1 MKIEEL
7 KTRLHATWT
16 TGDYET
22 FARYMEDGARI
33 YYERLGVAPGARL
46 LDVGCGAG
54 QVALIASRAG
64 AMATGCDIAENWI
77 EKARMRAASEGLPAV
92 FEVGDAEALPY
103 GDGQFDVVVS
113 MVGAM
118 FAPQPDLVAAE
129 MKRVCRSGGTIAMA
143 NWTPEGFIG
152 QMFKAIA
159 KYIAP
164 PGMPS
169 PVLWGSE
176 PVVRER
182 MRDGILALT
191 CTKRMYAFV
200 YPFPPSDVVEFF
212 RMHYG
217 PMSRAFGA
225 LDAAGQ
231 AELRADL
238 VALWSGGNLAGDG
251 TTHVEAEYL
260 EVVAVRA

>member
-1 MKIEEL
+1 MNINDL

-16 TGDYET
+16 TGDYDT
-22 FARYMEDGARI
+22 FSRPMEGGARAF
-33 YYERLGVAPGARL
+33 YERLGIAPGTRV

-54 QVALIASRAG
+54 QVALMAARDG
-64 AMATGCDIAENWI
+64 AIVTGCDIAENWL
-77 EKARMRAASEGLPAV
+77 ERARTRAASEGLTAV

-103 GDGQFDVVVS
+103 RDGEFDVVLS
-113 MVGAM
+113 MIGAM
-118 FAPQPDLVAAE
+118 FAPQPELVAAE

-159 KYIAP
+159 KHIAP

-182 MRDGILALT
+182 MGDGVLTLT
-191 CTKRMYAFV
+191 CTQRMFPFV
-200 YPFPPSDVVEFF
+200 YPFPPEEVVEFF

-217 PMSRAFGA
+217 PTSRAFAA
-225 LDAAGQ
+225 LDEAGQ
-231 AELRADL
+231 AELRRDL
-238 VALWSGGNLAGDG
+238 EALWSAANTGAKG
-251 TTHVEAEYL
+251 TTHVDAGYL

>member
-1 MKIEEL
+1 MIDAL
-7 KTRLHATWT
+7 KARLHATWT

-22 FARYMEDGARI
+22 FARYMEDGARVF
-33 YYERLGVAPGARL
+33 YERLGVAPGARL

-54 QVALIASRAG
+54 QVALMAARNG
-64 AMATGCDIAENWI
+64 AVVTGCDIAENWI
-77 EKARMRAASEGLPAV
+77 EKARARALSEGLTAV

-118 FAPQPDLVAAE
+118 FAPRPELVAAE

-152 QMFKAIA
+152 QMFKAIG

-182 MRDGILALT
+182 LGDGVLALT
-191 CTKRMYAFV
+191 CTKRMYPFV

-212 RMHYG
+212 RVHYG
-217 PMSRAFGA
+217 PMARAFE
-225 LDAAGQ
+225 AAGQ
-231 AELRADL
+231 SGLRDDL
-238 VALWSGGNLAGDG
+238 VALWSSANTGVNG

>member
-1 MKIEEL
+1 MNIEDL
-7 KTRLHATWT
+7 KARLHTTWT

-22 FARYMEDGARI
+22 FACYMEPGALVF
-33 YYERLGVAPGARL
+33 YDRLGVDKGARL

-54 QVALIASRAG
+54 QVALIAARNG
-64 AMATGCDIAENWI
+64 AIVTGCDIAENWI
-77 EKARMRAASEGLPAV
+77 EKAQSRAFSEGLTAV
-92 FEVGDAEALPY
+92 FEVGDAENLPY
-103 GDGQFDVVVS
+103 HDGEFDVVIS

-118 FAPQPDLVAAE
+118 FAPRPELVAAE

-159 KYIAP
+159 KHIAP

-191 CTKRMYAFV
+191 CTKRMYPFV
-200 YPFPPSDVVEFF
+200 YPFPPEDVVEFF
-212 RMHYG
+212 RVHYG
-217 PMSRAFGA
+217 PMTRAFE
-225 LDAAGQ
+225 AAGQ
-231 AELRADL
+231 SGLREDL
-238 VALWSGGNLAGDG
+238 VALWSSANTGLNG